1 METAIIHRIK
11 TYIQLHTAET
21 EDREYIGIMRGIAE
35 WATSQA
41 DATEQREE
49 DSLDIENED

>member
-11 TYIQLHTAET
+11 NYIQLHTAET

-41 DATEQREE
+41 EATEQREE